1 MIDIR
6 GWLWFG
12 IRLFIYSTILS
23 IIFTGL
29 ICIFGIWYYWFV
41 VRPRSRTKQEVQ
53 TKLQNRSFV
62 FHTLSFQISTSG
74 IIVLNV
80 QLSELEKQP
89 IELAQLNGRRYQI
102 NSFDIHN
109 DQVDILFARSN
120 IHLTIKHEYIE
131 QQRLELINLFY
142 ITNS

>member
-29 ICIFGIWYYWFV
+29 ICIFGIWYYWYV
-41 VRPRSRTKQEVQ
+41 VRPRSQTKQEVQ

-109 DQVDILFARSN
+109 DHVDILFARSN

>member
-109 DQVDILFARSN
+109 DHVDILFARSN

>member
-29 ICIFGIWYYWFV
+29 ICIFGIWYYWYV
-41 VRPRSRTKQEVQ
+41 VRPRSQTKQEVQ